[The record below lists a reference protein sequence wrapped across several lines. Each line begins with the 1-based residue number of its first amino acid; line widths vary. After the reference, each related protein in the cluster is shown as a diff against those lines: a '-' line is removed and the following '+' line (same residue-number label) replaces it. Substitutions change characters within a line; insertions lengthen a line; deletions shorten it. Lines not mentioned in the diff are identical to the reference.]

1 MRKGLVLG
9 ALFAAAVAAGL
20 IAEKPVSASEI
31 TRKTMRIESAYVMD
45 DTGNVLQETE
55 VRQEMEAEVPTVE
68 SLLKAAEE
76 KKAAE
81 ERAAAE
87 KAAAEAKAAE
97 EKAAAEAKAAEE
109 KAAAEKAAAEK
120 KAAEEKAAAEAK
132 AAAEKAAA
140 EKNSS
145 AKSSGSASYTEEEL
159 KLVAC
164 VIYCEAGNQTY
175 NGKLAVGNVIVNRV
189 NSKLFPNT
197 VHDVLYQYWNGSYQ
211 WGLVADGRLDRAM
224 AVYGKRTNATE
235 RAMEEDC
242 IKAAKAA
249 LAGQQ
254 VFNTKYYFFCVYSQS
269 IANNMPYG
277 EKLGTHW
284 FYNNNTTRYDQ

>member
-55 VRQEMEAEVPTVE
+55 VRQEMEAEIPTVE

-97 EKAAAEAKAAEE
+97 EKAAAEAKAVEE
-109 KAAAEKAAAEK
+109 KADEITA
-120 KAAEEKAAAEAK
+120 
-132 AAAEKAAA
+132 
-140 EKNSS
+140 
-145 AKSSGSASYTEEEL
+145 YT
-159 KLVAC
+159 
-164 VIYCEAGNQTY
+164 
-175 NGKLAVGNVIVNRV
+175 VG
-189 NSKLFPNT
+189 
-197 VHDVLYQYWNGSYQ
+197 D
-211 WGLVADGRLDRAM
+211 GLRPFTM
-224 AVYGKRTNATE
+224 
-235 RAMEEDC
+235 
-242 IKAAKAA
+242 
-249 LAGQQ
+249 
-254 VFNTKYYFFCVYSQS
+254 
-269 IANNMPYG
+269 
-277 EKLGTHW
+277 KLGDLTDDEREIIMKGCLIN
-284 FYNNNTTRYDQ
+284 YYRG